1 MNAIHKGGN
10 VNQKLFFLTLVVLSS
25 QAYADYRDDIGYT
38 QLQTELGIA
47 IPDGSGVAV
56 THVEAA
62 IGATD
67 TNVGAWMPD
76 VSTAQFSGKSILDQ
90 SIPASNGISNHATGV
105 GNLFYGNTS
114 SMAPGITD
122 VDVYSAA
129 DWIING
135 FLKTD
140 SSSQPLV
147 SDSRIA
153 NHSWVGSMDTNENSV
168 RVLKRV
174 DWLVEE
180 DEFIQVTAMNN
191 GVSNKP
197 LLGSAFNS
205 IAVGRTD
212 SNHAQGSVALDSV
225 YTAGRTRPDVVAP
238 VGATSSATPIV
249 SAAAAM
255 LIEQAHTAAQGPT
268 TVISNGD
275 TIYNGERSEVVK
287 AVIMTGADRVTQNT
301 STGDQI
307 TDYRALTGNQTAN
320 GLDSR
325 YGAGQLNVNNNYQI
339 MDAGEQDSSQD
350 GGSATVDIMGYDYD
364 ANFGGAQN
372 SNNSASYLFDT
383 TQSAS
388 LQLTA
393 SLVWNIDIE
402 DTQGFGFNPDATLY
416 NLDLFLY
423 DVTGGAESLLAS
435 SASNIDNTENLWY
448 FLEQGRDYQLQV
460 LAADGLNFNWDYGLA
475 WQISAVPVPAAA
487 WFFISGLLGLFGVRR
502 SAKG

>member
-1 MNAIHKGGN
+1 MK
-10 VNQKLFFLTLVVLSS
+10 QKLFFLMLVGLSS

-38 QLQTELGIA
+38 QLQAQLGLA
-47 IPDGSGVAV
+47 IPDGNGVAV

-76 VSTAQFSGKSILDQ
+76 VSVAQFSGKSILDQ
-90 SIPASNGISNHATGV
+90 SLPAFNGISRHATEV
-105 GNLFYGNTS
+105 GKLFYGNTS
-114 SMAPGITD
+114 SMALGIVD

-129 DWIING
+129 DWIIDG
-135 FLKTD
+135 FLKTGSD
-140 SSSQPLV
+140 SQPLV

-191 GVSNKP
+191 GSSNSP

-212 SNHAQGSVALDSV
+212 SDHAQGSVALDSV

-238 VGATSSATPIV
+238 VGATSSAAPIV
-249 SAAAAM
+249 SAATAM
-255 LIEQAHTAAQGPT
+255 LIEQAHTAAQGLT
-268 TVISNGD
+268 TVISNSD

-287 AVIMTGADRVTQNT
+287 AIIMAGADRVTQNT
-301 STGDQI
+301 ATDAQI
-307 TDYRALTGNQTAN
+307 SDYRADPGDQTVN

-325 YGAGQLNVNNNYQI
+325 YGAGQLNVNSNYQI
-339 MDAGEQDSSQD
+339 MAAGEQDSLQD
-350 GGSATVDIMGYDYD
+350 GGLATVDNLGYDYD
-364 ANFGGAQN
+364 ANFGGAQK

-383 TQSAS
+383 TETGS

-402 DTQGFGFNPDATLY
+402 DTNDDGFNPDATLY
-416 NLDLFLY
+416 NLDLFLF

-435 SASNIDNTENLWY
+435 STSDIDNTENLWY

-460 LAADGLNFNWDYGLA
+460 LAANGSVFNWDYGLA
-475 WQISAVPVPAAA
+475 WQISAVPVPATA
-487 WFFISGLLGLFGVRR
+487 WFFISGLLGLFGVKR
-502 SAKG
+502 SAKR